1 MITAWKGDRGLKM
14 RKDTANYITSAEY
27 DLQTAQAMLDS
38 GRYLYVI
45 FMCHISIEKM
55 LKAIAAEVTG
65 KTPPKTH
72 NLIYLIKLAKVQ
84 FSQEL
89 FDFVAKINN
98 VSVITRYP
106 EDFSEILQAY
116 PQDITQEYL
125 IRTREVIKCLKE
137 NPVLNVS
144 SKDIKKN

>member
-1 MITAWKGDRGLKM
+1 M
-14 RKDTANYITSAEY
+14 RKDTANYIKSAEY
-27 DLQTAQAMLDS
+27 DLQTAQSMLNS
-38 GRYLYVI
+38 GRYIYVI
-45 FMCHISIEKM
+45 FMCHMSIEKM
-55 LKAIAAEVTG
+55 LKAIVAEVTG

-72 NLIYLIKLAKVQ
+72 SLIYLVKLAKVQ

-106 EDFSEILQAY
+106 DNFSEILKAY
-116 PQDITQEYL
+116 PQDIAQEYL
-125 IRTREVIKCLKE
+125 IRTREVFKCLKE
-137 NPVLNVS
+137 NPILKML